1 MKKTPSFSI
10 VSLAYFLKSSVHL
23 LSLSENDGVFFM
35 PLADFKKAF
44 TIYNIAQYSNY
55 ANYSTASI
63 KGKGKKFYKRFTSS
77 AD

>member
-1 MKKTPSFSI
+1 
-10 VSLAYFLKSSVHL
+10 
-23 LSLSENDGVFFM
+23 M